1 MILRWVILIA
11 GDALLAVAALYSAS
25 VMRLGSFEVSAKLSE
40 YATLVTTCV
49 FILVIL
55 FSAHLMEAYDFT
67 RNTKKTE
74 VLMNVVSGT
83 FTSFFLLSVVY
94 YLDPEV
100 LLGRG
105 ILIFS
110 LIIFALLQF
119 VWHALYLM
127 GNSLPRFSPRVL
139 VLGTG
144 ELALQMGELLT
155 SQKSKFVLAGY
166 TSCEKRGGSERTD
179 RTERTEEA
187 LPASVPAQLIVG
199 DSRDL
204 LATALQ
210 ARADLIVVALSERRG
225 QFPFSDVLRCKL
237 HNIQIM
243 DAPSIYERV
252 QGKLMLE
259 TITPSWLIFSDGF
272 HRTNLFTFWKRSV
285 DIVLSV
291 IGLSLTLPFFPL
303 IALAIKLDSK
313 GPVFFRQLR
322 VGNREK
328 GFMLYK
334 LRSMRQDAE
343 VGSGAVWAEKNDP
356 RVTSFGT
363 FLRNSR
369 LDEIPQLF
377 NVLKG
382 EMSFIGPRPERP
394 EFVEKLK
401 EVIPYYLKRHSIK
414 PGLTGWAQVRYPYGA
429 SVEDA
434 VEKLRYDLYYIK
446 NISSFLDTLIFF
458 ETIKVILFGR
468 GVR

>member
-1 MILRWVILIA
+1 MIFRWVILIA
-11 GDALLAVAALYSAS
+11 GDAVLAVAALYAAS
-25 VMRLGSFEVSAKLSE
+25 VLRLGSLEVSAKLTES
-40 YATLVTTCV
+40 ATVATACV
-49 FILVIL
+49 FLLVVL
-55 FSAHLMEAYDFT
+55 FSAHLMEAYEFT

-74 VLMNVVSGT
+74 VLINVLSGT
-83 FTSFFLLSVVY
+83 FTSFFLLSVIY

-105 ILIFS
+105 V
-110 LIIFALLQF
+110 LIISLLFFALSQF
-119 VWHALYLM
+119 VWHTLYLI
-127 GNSLPRFSPRVL
+127 GNNLPRFSPRVL

-144 ELALQMGELLT
+144 ELAFQTGQLIA
-155 SQKSKFVLAGY
+155 SQKSKFALAGY
-166 TSCEKRGGSERTD
+166 TSCATPGRGGEASAVCVP
-179 RTERTEEA
+179 TE
-187 LPASVPAQLIVG
+187 LIVG
-199 DSRDL
+199 DSQDL

-210 ARADLIVVALSERRG
+210 VRADLIVVALSERRG

-272 HRTNLFTFWKRSV
+272 HRTSLFTFWKRTV
-285 DIVLSV
+285 DVALSV
-291 IGLSLTLPFFPL
+291 VGLCLTLPFFPL
-303 IALAIKLDSK
+303 VALAIKLDSK

-328 GFMLYK
+328 GFLLYK
-334 LRSMRQDAE
+334 FRSMRQDAE
-343 VGSGAVWAEKNDP
+343 AGSGAVWAEKNDP
-356 RVTSFGT
+356 RVTRLGS

-369 LDEIPQLF
+369 VDELPQLY

-446 NISSFLDTLIFF
+446 NISSFLDILIFF